1 MFKSLSANDKA
12 IRPFKVY
19 KSFTF
24 LPADSGSNVYAL
36 EGLSGSLYNFQTGSA
51 ASQSYGVY
59 NALSASVGLEPYSL
73 GTFYKRPVFFSMQ
86 HLYYSNLNQ
95 PFRTFG
101 GNDTQI
107 EKREIHNRANVFL
120 IPKKIFGER
129 INPKSVKI
137 LDDSTDA
144 TLTLVDDG
152 KGNLYD
158 WQYSSSFAQYV
169 SSS

>member
-1 MFKSLSANDKA
+1 MFKSLGANDGA

-24 LPADSGSNVYAL
+24 IPADSGSNVYAL
-36 EGLSGSLYNFQTGSA
+36 EGLSGSLYNFLTGSA
-51 ASQSYGVY
+51 ASQSFGIY
-59 NALSASVGLEPYSL
+59 NASSASVNLEPYSL
-73 GTFYKRPVFFSMQ
+73 GTFYKRPLFFSME
-86 HLYYSNLNQ
+86 HLYYSNLDQ
-95 PFRTFG
+95 PIRTFG
-101 GNDTQI
+101 GNDTQT
-107 EKREIHNRANVFL
+107 EKRELHDRVNVFS
-120 IPKKIFGER
+120 IPKKIFGEQ

-158 WQYSSSFAQYV
+158 FQYSSSFAQYV